1 MAGNLLQGILALAA
15 GLLPYVAAFFAFG
28 VVVFVHEAGHFFAA
42 KLMGVRVLKFSLG
55 WGGKLLGFKKGDTE
69 YMLSWFPLGGYV
81 KMAGD
86 EPAEEVNNE
95 LRRKDTFEKYEF
107 LGQPWWSKIF
117 ITFSGSFIN
126 LVLGVVIFFLVF
138 LTGVEY
144 GTAPSVVG
152 SVEKGSIA
160 EQAGFKKGDKVVSV
174 DGKPA
179 ELTHKLYDE
188 IGEKKVFTATVERG
202 GKKKDLK
209 VELSGNKPFG
219 LVMFMPA
226 VIEVSVGTPAY
237 KAGIKNGDLI
247 LKANKKEIT
256 QFADIYDVVSSCEGR
271 DIVFL
276 VSRGGKQQYRT
287 VTPVK
292 DNIISKRYMVGIS
305 AKPVMFYKKSYG
317 LKDSFLMAVDKPVS
331 LTLLQV
337 KALWL
342 MAKGRQSVRDSV
354 GGPIMMFQMAGDAAE
369 KGFTQLLFLTALLS
383 TIVGALNLIL
393 PIPVLDGGL
402 ILIYIVEGII
412 RKPVP
417 LKTQMALMYA
427 GWAVVLVMIIGV
439 FSLDIFNMVIRTMNR

>member
-1 MAGNLLQGILALAA
+1 MTGNLLRDVLALAA
-15 GLLPYVAAFFAFG
+15 GALPYVAAFFAFG
-28 VVVFVHEAGHFFAA
+28 VVVFVHEAGHFLAA
-42 KLMGVRVLKFSLG
+42 KIMGVRVLKFSLG
-55 WGGKLLGFKKGDTE
+55 WGGKLAGFKKGDTE
-69 YMLSWFPLGGYV
+69 YMISWFPLGGYV

-117 ITFSGSFIN
+117 ITFAGSFIN
-126 LVLGVVIFFLVF
+126 LVLGVVIFFFVF
-138 LTGVEY
+138 VTGVQY
-144 GTAPSVVG
+144 GTSPSVVG
-152 SVEKGSIA
+152 SVEKNSIA
-160 EQAGFKKGDKVVSV
+160 EKAGFMKGDKVVLV

-188 IGEKKVFTATVERG
+188 IGEKKKFTATVERA
-202 GKKKDLK
+202 GKQKDLK
-209 VELSGNKPFG
+209 VELFPDKPFG

-247 LKANKKEIT
+247 LKANNKQIT
-256 QFADIYDVVSSCEGR
+256 QFADIYDVVGTCGGK

-276 VSRGGKQQYRT
+276 VDRAGKQQFRT

-292 DNIISKRYMVGIS
+292 DNIISKRFMIGIS
-305 AKPVMFYKKSYG
+305 AKPLMFYKKAYG
-317 LKDSFLMAVDKPVS
+317 VKDSFLMAIDKPVS

-342 MAKGRQSVRDSV
+342 MAKGKQSVRDSV

-369 KGFTQLLFLTALLS
+369 KGITQLLFLTALLS

-393 PIPVLDGGL
+393 PVPVLDGGL
-402 ILIYIVEGII
+402 ILIYIAEGII

-439 FSLDIFNMVIRTMNR
+439 FSLDIFNMILRTINR

>member
-1 MAGNLLQGILALAA
+1 MQSL
-15 GLLPYVAAFFAFG
+15 GLLVSGALPYIAALFAFG
-28 VVVFVHEAGHFFAA
+28 VVVFVHEAGHFLAA

-55 WGGKLLGFKKGDTE
+55 WGGKLIGFKRGHTE

-86 EPAEEVNNE
+86 EPSEEINNT

-117 ITFSGSFIN
+117 ITFAGSFVN
-126 LVLGVVIFFLVF
+126 LVLGVIIFFLVF
-138 LTGVEY
+138 LSGIQY
-144 GTAPSVVG
+144 GTGPSVVG

-160 EQAGFKKGDKVVSV
+160 EQSGFKKGDTIVAI

-188 IGEKKVFTATVERG
+188 IGDKKAFTAEIERAG
-202 GKKKDLK
+202 QKKDLK
-209 VELSGNKPFG
+209 VDLSGNKPFG
-219 LVMFMPA
+219 LIMFMPA
-226 VIEVSVGTPAY
+226 LVEVSVGTPAY
-237 KAGIKNGDLI
+237 KAGLKNGDLV

-256 QFADIYDVVSSCEGR
+256 QFADIYDVVGSCEGR

-276 VSRGGKQQYRT
+276 VSRAGKQQYRT

-292 DNIISKRYMVGIS
+292 DNIISKRFMVGIS

-317 LKDSFLMAVDKPVS
+317 LKDSFLMAVEKPVS

-342 MAKGRQSVRDSV
+342 MAKGKQSVKDSV

-369 KGFTQLLFLTALLS
+369 KGITQLLFLTALLS

-393 PIPVLDGGL
+393 PIPVLDGGV
-402 ILIYIVEGII
+402 ILIYLFEGII
-412 RKPVP
+412 RRPVP

-439 FSLDIFNMVIRTMNR
+439 FSLDIFNMILRTINR